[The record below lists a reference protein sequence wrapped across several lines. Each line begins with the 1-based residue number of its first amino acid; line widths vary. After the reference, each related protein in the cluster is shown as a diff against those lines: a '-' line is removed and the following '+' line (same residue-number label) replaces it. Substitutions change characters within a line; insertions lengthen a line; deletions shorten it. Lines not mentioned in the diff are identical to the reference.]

1 MTINPMQPAD
11 LPHKKT
17 RKRIFLE
24 QMDTVV
30 PWAELVALIAPYYPE
45 GRTGHPP
52 FPLETMLRVHF
63 MQQWFALSDPAM
75 EEAL

>member
-1 MTINPMQPAD
+1 MQPAD
-11 LPHKKT
+11 LQLASDLPQKKT

-45 GRTGHPP
+45 GRTGLCCTKPV
-52 FPLETMLRVHF
+52 R
-63 MQQWFALSDPAM
+63 
-75 EEAL
+75 